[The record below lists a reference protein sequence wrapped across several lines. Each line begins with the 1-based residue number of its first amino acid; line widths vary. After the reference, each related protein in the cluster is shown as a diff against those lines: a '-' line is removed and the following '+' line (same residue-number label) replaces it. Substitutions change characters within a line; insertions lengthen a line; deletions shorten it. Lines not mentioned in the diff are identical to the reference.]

1 MELEKLQAI
10 IAEVLQTDAESVSI
24 DMSFYDDLGADS
36 LELFQIVMGVESE
49 FDIVIDEDTAASINT
64 VEDLYK
70 LIAAGQ
76 EILLDETGENIRI

>member
-1 MELEKLQAI
+1 MELEKLQEI

-49 FDIVIDEDTAASINT
+49 FDIVIDEDTAGSINT

-70 LIAAGQ
+70 LVAAG
-76 EILLDETGENIRI
+76 

>member
-10 IAEVLQTDAESVSI
+10 IAEVLQTDAEFVSI

-49 FDIVIDEDTAASINT
+49 FDIVIDEDTAASINI

-70 LIAAGQ
+70 LIAAG
-76 EILLDETGENIRI
+76 

>member
-10 IAEVLQTDAESVSI
+10 IAEVLQTDAESVSV

-49 FDIVIDEDTAASINT
+49 FDIVIDEDTAGSIDT

-70 LIAAGQ
+70 LIAAG
-76 EILLDETGENIRI
+76 

>member
-10 IAEVLQTDAESVSI
+10 ISEVLQTDAANISA
-24 DMSFYDDLGADS
+24 DLSFYDDLGADS

-70 LIAAGQ
+70 LIAAG
-76 EILLDETGENIRI
+76 

>member
-10 IAEVLQTDAESVSI
+10 IAEVLQTDAEAVAI

-49 FDIVIDEDTAASINT
+49 FDIVIDEDTAGSINT

-70 LIAAGQ
+70 LIAAG
-76 EILLDETGENIRI
+76 

>member
-10 IAEVLQTDAESVSI
+10 IAEVLQTDAESVAI

-70 LIAAGQ
+70 LVAAG
-76 EILLDETGENIRI
+76 

>member
-10 IAEVLQTDAESVSI
+10 IAEVLQTDAEAVSV

-49 FDIVIDEDTAASINT
+49 FYIVIDEDTAGSIDT

-70 LIAAGQ
+70 LIAAG
-76 EILLDETGENIRI
+76 

>member
-10 IAEVLQTDAESVSI
+10 IAEVLQTNAESVSI

-36 LELFQIVMGVESE
+36 LELFLIVMGVESE

-70 LIAAGQ
+70 LIAAG
-76 EILLDETGENIRI
+76 

>member
-36 LELFQIVMGVESE
+36 LELFQIVMGVES
-49 FDIVIDEDTAASINT
+49 
-64 VEDLYK
+64 
-70 LIAAGQ
+70 LI
-76 EILLDETGENIRI
+76 L

>member
-10 IAEVLQTDAESVSI
+10 IAEVLQTDAEAVSV
-24 DMSFYDDLGADS
+24 DMSFYDGADS

-49 FDIVIDEDTAASINT
+49 FDIVIDEDTAGSIDT

-70 LIAAGQ
+70 LIAAG
-76 EILLDETGENIRI
+76 

>member
-10 IAEVLQTDAESVSI
+10 IAEVLQTDAEFVSI

-70 LIAAGQ
+70 LIAAG
-76 EILLDETGENIRI
+76 

>member
-10 IAEVLQTDAESVSI
+10 IAEVLQTDARSVAI

-36 LELFQIVMGVESE
+36 LEMFQIVMGVESE
-49 FDIVIDEDTAASINT
+49 FDIVVDEDTVASINT

-70 LIAAGQ
+70 LIAAG
-76 EILLDETGENIRI
+76 

>member
-1 MELEKLQAI
+1 LNKWRIKMELEKLQAI
-10 IAEVLQTDAESVSI
+10 IAEVLQTNAESVSI

-70 LIAAGQ
+70 LIAAG
-76 EILLDETGENIRI
+76 

>member
-10 IAEVLQTDAESVSI
+10 IAEVLQTDAESVSV

-49 FDIVIDEDTAASINT
+49 FDIVIDEDTAGSMDT

-70 LIAAGQ
+70 LIAAG
-76 EILLDETGENIRI
+76 

>member
-10 IAEVLQTDAESVSI
+10 ISEVLQTDISNISI

-36 LELFQIVMGVESE
+36 LEMFQIVMGVESE
-49 FDIVIDEDTAASINT
+49 FDIVIDEETVNSINT

-70 LIAAGQ
+70 LVVA
-76 EILLDETGENIRI
+76 

>member
-10 IAEVLQTDAESVSI
+10 IAEVLQTDAAFVSI

-70 LIAAGQ
+70 LIAAG
-76 EILLDETGENIRI
+76 

>member
-10 IAEVLQTDAESVSI
+10 IAEVLQTDAKAVAI

-49 FDIVIDEDTAASINT
+49 FDIVIDEDTAGSINT

-70 LIAAGQ
+70 LIVAG
-76 EILLDETGENIRI
+76 

>member
-70 LIAAGQ
+70 LIAAG
-76 EILLDETGENIRI
+76 